1 MQNYA
6 SAPISRHRSLAHNRQ
21 LCMNTRLLIVDDQ
34 PSARELIRSFL
45 AMPGI
50 TFHECESGQ
59 DAINAAREFK
69 PHWVT
74 MDVKMPGSDGFETT
88 RALRRAHPDARVLI
102 VTSFNDPHFRDLA
115 HSSGASGFILKENLL
130 ALRLMLERETKN
142 TGTPS
147 SIPVQIHQPGHLISK
162 RVLIIDDDKEIR
174 AILGPLLASEGYH
187 VAYASGRA
195 EAIALHRQDPF
206 ALVVVELLLPNNA
219 GFETLAEMRRDA
231 LPPKLIATAKSSW
244 MPPEL
249 YSKMAKQLGV
259 HGSLAKPYLPEQLL
273 DAVKKILD

>member
-6 SAPISRHRSLAHNRQ
+6 AATISHRRPLAHNRQ
-21 LCMNTRLLIVDDQ
+21 LCMSTRLLIVDDQ
-34 PSARELIRSFL
+34 ASARELIRSFL
-45 AMPGI
+45 AMPGV

-59 DAINAAREFK
+59 DAINAARDFK

-74 MDVKMPGSDGFETT
+74 MDIKMPGSDGFETT
-88 RALRRAHPDARVLI
+88 KALKRAHPDARVLI

-115 HSSGASGFILKENLL
+115 HSSGAAGFILKENLL
-130 ALRLMLERETKN
+130 ALRLMLERETTN

-147 SIPVQIHQPGHLISK
+147 SIPVSIHQPGHLMSK
-162 RVLIIDDDKEIR
+162 RVLILDDDKETR
-174 AILGPLLASEGYH
+174 ALLGSLLAAEGYH
-187 VAYASGRA
+187 VAYSNSKT

-206 ALVVVELLLPNNA
+206 ALVVVELLLPDNA
-219 GFETLAEMRRDA
+219 GFETLAELRRDA
-231 LPPKLIATAKSSW
+231 LPPKFIATAKSSW

-259 HGSLAKPYLPEQLL
+259 HGTLAKPYLPEQLL
-273 DAVKKILD
+273 DVVKNILD